1 MDKTILPR
9 SSSYPGYTKL
19 TASKKEFYENKRDS
33 VELFLGES
41 KSLSAKSRY
50 KSFDQCQKK
59 QCHSQEKKNKN

>member
-9 SSSYPGYTKL
+9 SSSYPGYTRL

-33 VELFLGES
+33 VELLLGQT

-50 KSFDQCQKK
+50 KSCDQCQEKE
-59 QCHSQEKKNKN
+59 CHYQEKKNKN